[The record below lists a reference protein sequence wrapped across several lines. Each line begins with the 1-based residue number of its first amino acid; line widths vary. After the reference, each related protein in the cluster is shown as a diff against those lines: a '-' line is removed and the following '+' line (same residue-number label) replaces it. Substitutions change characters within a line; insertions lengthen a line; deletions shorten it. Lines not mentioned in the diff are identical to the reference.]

1 MTLSDLLYED
11 DRTELLPFVPSTAL
25 RVLDVGCS
33 TGLFGAGLKAQRPD
47 VQVWGIEPD
56 AARAREAASHL
67 DRVVVDEFPVISGE
81 LQPGEFDLVCFND
94 VLEHMTDPAAALA
107 AVPPL
112 LSPTGGVLASIPNIR
127 HVSVLWPLV
136 RHGRFDYHE
145 AGPLDRTHLRFFTRS
160 SIGTLF
166 AQAGWQV
173 DQLVGINVRAQW
185 WHAEEGARL
194 HRVRRLAGG
203 RLDDFFAVQYVVL
216 ARPAPA

>member
-1 MTLSDLLYED
+1 MSDLLYED
-11 DRTELLPFVPSTAL
+11 DRKELLPFVPSTAITI
-25 RVLDVGCS
+25 LDIGCS
-33 TGLFGAGLKAQRPD
+33 TGLFGAGLRAQRPE

-56 AARAREAASHL
+56 EARAAEATSRL
-67 DRVVVDEFPVISGE
+67 DRVVVDAFPVSGDE
-81 LQPGEFDLVCFND
+81 LPTGGFDLVCFND

-127 HVSVLWPLV
+127 HASVLWPLV

-160 SIGTLF
+160 SICTLF
-166 AQAGWQV
+166 TQAGWHV

-185 WHAEEGARL
+185 WHAQEGLRL
-194 HRVRRLAGG
+194 RGIRRLAGG
-203 RLDDFFAVQYVVL
+203 RLDDFFAVQYVAL
-216 ARPAPA
+216 ARPVPA